1 MTHHDDHWGILGS
14 QQDEDQSRAK
24 AVNDPAEYPRIDC
37 GEELHWFDPKQGQW
51 VAKDASGDWQGWNSA
66 TAEKRRSTLR
76 RTPWSAALDSTAAPF
91 YRWFVD
97 GQTNACFNLL
107 DRHVLSG
114 RGDKQAVVFE
124 RRPLG
129 PPRMMAEAAPY
140 LSNVSAI
147 ASS

>member
-1 MTHHDDHWGILGS
+1 MTHHDDHWGILSS
-14 QQDEDQSRAK
+14 QQDEDQSRAQ
-24 AVNDPAEYPRIDC
+24 AVSDPAEYHASIAGR
-37 GEELHWFDPKQGQW
+37 ELHWFDASQGQW

-66 TAEKRRSTLR
+66 TAENAAAPADW
-76 RTPWSAALDSTAAPF
+76 TPWSAALDSTAAPF

-124 RRPLG
+124 GDRWVP
-129 PPRMMAEAAPY
+129 
-140 LSNVSAI
+140 S
-147 ASS
+147 